1 MDESQAQPPS
11 FLFGD
16 PIFVF
21 FIGFLLIIY
30 FMSIRPQQ
38 KKMKA
43 LQTMMDD
50 LEKGDEVVAAGGIIG
65 HIKDIKGP
73 YVSIEVSENIT
84 FKLQKTAI
92 ANTLP
97 KGTIA
102 SID

>member
-1 MDESQAQPPS
+1 MDESQTQAPS

-21 FIGFLLIIY
+21 LIGFLLIIY

-38 KKMKA
+38 KKMKE

-65 HIKDIKGP
+65 RIKEIKGP

>member
-1 MDESQAQPPS
+1 MDESQTQPPS

-50 LEKGDEVVAAGGIIG
+50 AEKAYDGGLMKKAFGGMVDDSVDESRMGMYSDEEEE
-65 HIKDIKGP
+65 IKKQMID
-73 YVSIEVSENIT
+73 
-84 FKLQKTAI
+84 
-92 ANTLP
+92 ANRMP
-97 KGTIA
+97 
-102 SID
+102 SVR